1 MKVNSA
7 SDSNKNTFLIFNN
20 DQNSN
25 FPKKNFTKTRNELKH
40 DFFNFNSH
48 DKQEFQ
54 INNNLRSK
62 PKEINYLSLKNDIFQ
77 NDESQFS
84 SNQNNFKNFFQNE
97 NNDIFPKINDSSSRK
112 ERPNINIIICA
123 PNIILGKKDNSQKD
137 NNLFFNSYEKDKK
150 KEIDDFN
157 TNKNEYEKDNNANSL
172 KKDKNFL
179 DCQLNLLEEICGK
192 NDVTDLIKKLTD
204 FKLNSYCDAHE
215 SDLPTKRNIDSSKD
229 KNSIMY
235 TNTGDSMKFYTNDD
249 EDGKNNNFNY
259 DMSNPYLNDY
269 YKWNK
274 SN

>member
-1 MKVNSA
+1 MKVSSA
-7 SDSNKNTFLIFNN
+7 SDSNKNTFLIFNDN
-20 DQNSN
+20 QNSN
-25 FPKKNFTKTRNELKH
+25 IPKKNFTKTRNELKH
-40 DFFNFNSH
+40 NFFNFNPH

-62 PKEINYLSLKNDIFQ
+62 PKEINYLSL
-77 NDESQFS
+77 
-84 SNQNNFKNFFQNE
+84 

-137 NNLFFNSYEKDKK
+137 NNLFINSYEKDKK
-150 KEIDDFN
+150 REIDDFSS
-157 TNKNEYEKDNNANSL
+157 NKNEYEKDNNANPL

-179 DCQLNLLEEICGK
+179 DSQLNLLEEICGK

-215 SDLPTKRNIDSSKD
+215 SDLPTKRNIDFSKD

-235 TNTGDSMKFYTNDD
+235 TNTGDSMKFYSNDD
-249 EDGKNNNFNY
+249 EDEKNKNFNY

-274 SN
+274 